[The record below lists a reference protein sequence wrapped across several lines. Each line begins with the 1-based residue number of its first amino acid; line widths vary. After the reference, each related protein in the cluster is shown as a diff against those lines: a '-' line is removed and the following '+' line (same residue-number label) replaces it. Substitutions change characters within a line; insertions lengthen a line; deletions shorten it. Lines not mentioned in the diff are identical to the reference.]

1 MRMYCKRIDALQT
14 SGGLLYCKY
23 IITFP
28 KRNRSEMEDFMC
40 RYRTDKIDKN
50 SIRRGRTQKRL
61 CAAVLLGT
69 LMLFV
74 FSGCGSAKEQAQQ
87 GIEQLRTGEYA
98 QAADSFMEALE
109 NRRWYDN
116 VDKTTLLL
124 YRGEALMGA
133 GEFESARKVYE
144 GLLSKEP
151 ENAEY
156 ALNSGL
162 ASLGAEDYVKAEKS
176 FEKAIENGSTEAY
189 VYAGRAA
196 EAQHAY
202 KTAADY
208 YTRALDAQTDAASLY
223 EAICR
228 CRLQTEE
235 YQAAR
240 EAAEAG
246 LACADETQQQG
257 LLYAQAIAYEY
268 EGDFAAAREKLA
280 VYLEKYP
287 DDAAAQKEYVFLLTR

>member
-1 MRMYCKRIDALQT
+1 
-14 SGGLLYCKY
+14 
-23 IITFP
+23 
-28 KRNRSEMEDFMC
+28 MC
-40 RYRTDKIDKN
+40 YDRTDKADKIN
-50 SIRRGRTQKRL
+50 NRRGRMQKRL
-61 CAAVLLGT
+61 CVAVMLGAFVLL
-69 LMLFV
+69 L

-87 GIEQLRTGEYA
+87 GIEQLQAGEYT

-109 NRRWYDN
+109 NRKWYDN
-116 VDKTTLLL
+116 LDKTALLL

-144 GLLSKEP
+144 GLLQKEP

-162 ASLGAEDYVKAEKS
+162 ASLGAKDYVKAEIS
-176 FEKAIENGSTEAY
+176 LEKAIENGSTEAY
-189 VYAGRAA
+189 VYAGEAA

-208 YTRALDAQTDAASLY
+208 YAQALDVQTDTAPIY

-228 CRLQTEE
+228 CRLQTGE

-240 EAAEAG
+240 EAAETG
-246 LACADETQQQG
+246 LTCADETGQQC

-268 EGDFAAAREKLA
+268 EGDFATAREKIA

-287 DDAAAQKEYVFLLTR
+287 DDAAAQKEYAFLLTR